1 MTLGGKRV
9 PKVRI
14 RLLWDEDLSSL
25 VPKALRVLDI
35 RATYVGCA
43 EDGAPP
49 RGSTDRVVVE
59 FALRTNQIIVTK
71 NHDMM
76 TLCDE
81 LGQRFVW
88 LDPRGKKLSREHQV
102 VLVFQQVREWEQF
115 LAADPATCVV
125 ARRTGCSPI
134 ASAEASRLAFNR
146 IRVLERRKRQKTAR
160 GLPLGGLLDERAPDE
175 S

>member
-1 MTLGGKRV
+1 
-9 PKVRI
+9 
-14 RLLWDEDLSSL
+14 
-25 VPKALRVLDI
+25 
-35 RATYVGCA
+35 
-43 EDGAPP
+43 
-49 RGSTDRVVVE
+49 
-59 FALRTNQIIVTK
+59 
-71 NHDMM
+71 MM

-115 LAADPATCVV
+115 LAADSATCVV
-125 ARRTGCSPI
+125 ARRTGCNPI

-160 GLPLGGLLDERAPDE
+160 ALPLGGLLGEPPLGE

>member
-1 MTLGGKRV
+1 MISGVKRA

-35 RATYVGCA
+35 PATYVGCV

-76 TLCDE
+76 TLCAE

-88 LDPRGKKLSREHQV
+88 LDPRGKRLSREHQV
-102 VLVFQQVREWEQF
+102 VLVFQQVREWERL

-146 IRVLERRKRQKTAR
+146 MRVLERRKRKKTAR
-160 GLPLGGLLDERAPDE
+160 ALPLGELLDEQAPAE